1 MQLVIGLAAA
11 YAASSVLSSLLFAV
25 TRTDPVIF

>member
-11 YAASSVLSSLLFAV
+11 YVFSLLNKQLGGL
-25 TRTDPVIF
+25 PGLK